1 MQSTPVADIGSRLAD
16 AFRHCFQTLITEDNC
31 ICGRPELGCLIIG
44 LGSVDAV
51 AFAAEWAQAIGAQP
65 PAEGACEMLLEVAST
80 ISANATN
87 RLRIVAAPASA
98 TSWAAELLATHEPQE
113 PATILLID
121 AAKAAEPSTHDM
133 RMLLWIWRRRF
144 PQLPL
149 RWCARLPRGCHWACC
164 ARSSSNCCR
173 CSRRLPSATGPVFKR
188 PSVLCNTDGLLA
200 RIEQLRAHGRSLSDL
215 CGGGELP
222 EGSPEARPKRLP
234 RGGPYSVVLT
244 SGAPT
249 RVFLLA
255 PHESPPVLD
264 EEEQPPLAKA
274 ARTLHACL
282 VTNLQVSLDRASA
295 TVVEKAS
302 AAASR
307 STSITTAPYVQ
318 VTSPPTYVLS
328 APELFKLKLLSPS
341 ARAGLIRAVDAAIAS
356 NVEGGGDDPLWS
368 SEKKVVDEPLS
379 LVAWVMGRAQFASV
393 GRKGFFAE
401 LAELME
407 SGRISSGGSQITS
420 GSTRRAQ
427 GTGPLG
433 GWAEVT
439 GPLGRTAVV
448 KPGATKWAQDVQ

>member
-1 MQSTPVADIGSRLAD
+1 MQSTPVADIGTRLAD

-51 AFAAEWAQAIGAQP
+51 AFAAEWAQAIGAPP
-65 PAEGACEMLLEVAST
+65 PAEGACEMMLEVSSVIAS
-80 ISANATN
+80 NATN

-149 RWCARLPRGCHWACC
+149 EVVRQIAAWLPLGMLREEQQQL
-164 ARSSSNCCR
+164 
-173 CSRRLPSATGPVFKR
+173 LPLLASIAIRHGPCFQASV
-188 PSVLCNTDGLLA
+188 VLCNTDGLLA

-368 SEKKVVDEPLS
+368 REKKVVDEPLS

-420 GSTRRAQ
+420 GTRRAQ

>member
-65 PAEGACEMLLEVAST
+65 PAEGACEMMLEVSST

-149 RWCARLPRGCHWACC
+149 EVVRQIAAWLPLGMLREEQQQL
-164 ARSSSNCCR
+164 
-173 CSRRLPSATGPVFKR
+173 LPLLASIAIRHGPCFQASV
-188 PSVLCNTDGLLA
+188 VLCNTDGLLA

-282 VTNLQVSLDRASA
+282 VTNVQVSLDRASA
-295 TVVEKAS
+295 TVVEKAY

-420 GSTRRAQ
+420 GTRRAQ

>member
-31 ICGRPELGCLIIG
+31 ICGRPEFGCLIIG

-65 PAEGACEMLLEVAST
+65 PAEGACEMMLEVLST

-149 RWCARLPRGCHWACC
+149 EVVRQIAAWLPLGMLREEQQQL
-164 ARSSSNCCR
+164 
-173 CSRRLPSATGPVFKR
+173 LPLLASIAIRHGPCFQASV
-188 PSVLCNTDGLLA
+188 VLCNTDGLLA

-368 SEKKVVDEPLS
+368 REKKVVDEPLS

-420 GSTRRAQ
+420 GTRRAQ